1 MNKSVSVVM
10 PIHNQENIIAQI
22 IENLFICSSENVCE
36 FIFVIDGCTDRT
48 EKIVQEQMCRKL
60 TNKPIRLLYAN
71 DVYETKACN
80 LGFRAAKGDYICNFQ
95 DDMLVTEKN
104 YDQRMMKPF
113 SVIPELIGVTAR
125 DAVNVRIKGD
135 ELDFYDVFGKD
146 VNSPRNIFGIRD
158 IINRGPILFDHQK
171 LEKVDCLD
179 ENFIQFQDDTDLFL
193 RAYQE
198 KGYMSGAYV
207 INYESPLQWG
217 STRKSP
223 HKAFFFGQ
231 LEKRNM
237 KYIVE
242 KYRDLI
248 LADKHNLDII
258 LE

>member
-1 MNKSVSVVM
+1 MNKTISVVM
-10 PIHNQENIIAQI
+10 PVHNQENIVAQI
-22 IENLFICSSENVCE
+22 VENIFIYSSENVCE

-48 EKIVQEQMCRKL
+48 EEIIQDQVCRKL
-60 TNKPIRLLYAN
+60 TNKPVRLLYAN
-71 DVYETKACN
+71 DVYETTSCN
-80 LGFRAAKGDYICNFQ
+80 LGFKKAIGDYVINFQ
-95 DDMLVTEKN
+95 DDMLVNEKD
-104 YDQRMMKPF
+104 YDQRMLKPF
-113 SVIPELIGVTAR
+113 DVVPELLGVTAR

-171 LEKVDCLD
+171 LEALNYLN
-179 ENFIQFQDDTDLFL
+179 EEFIMFQDDTDLFL

-207 INYESPLQWG
+207 IGYESPLQWG
-217 STRKSP
+217 STRKNP
-223 HKAFFFGQ
+223 HKAQWFGL

-237 KYIVE
+237 KYIAE

>member
-1 MNKSVSVVM
+1 MKKSISMVM
-10 PIHNQENIIAQI
+10 PVRINKNIIDQI
-22 IENLFICSSENVCE
+22 VENLFIYSSKNVCE
-36 FIFVIDGCTDRT
+36 FIFVVDGCTDRT
-48 EKIVQEQMCRKL
+48 EEIIQEQMCRKL
-60 TNKPIRLLYAN
+60 TDKPIRLLYAN

-80 LGFRAAKGDYICNFQ
+80 LGFHAAKGDYICNFQ
-95 DDMLVTEKN
+95 DDMLINEKD

-158 IINRGPILFDHQK
+158 IINRGPILFNHEK
-171 LEKVDCLD
+171 LEEMNYLD
-179 ENFIQFQDDTDLFL
+179 ESFIMFQDDTDLFL

-207 INYESPLQWG
+207 VNYESPLQWG
-217 STRKSP
+217 STRKNP
-223 HKAFFFGQ
+223 HKVYFFGQ

-237 KYIVE
+237 KYVAE